1 MSRLTRWSLNGA
13 YAAALTLASP
23 AVAWAA
29 WRDGKYREGHA
40 AKLLGRVPE
49 RTSQRRCVWLHAVSV
64 GEVNLLGVLIDEF
77 RGRHPDWDVVV
88 STTTKTGYDLA
99 RKKYGGE
106 HTVFYAP
113 LDFSWA
119 VDEAMRRIRPD
130 LLLLAELELWPNLI
144 DSAKRHGARVG
155 IVNGR
160 LSENSFKGYRRVGS
174 LVRKTLEKIDLV
186 AAQDEATADRF
197 RTLGAPRVAV
207 SGSLKYDGASTDRRN
222 PRTAALRELAGF
234 DGSETAWLAGSTQAP
249 EESVCLRVFE
259 SIREDHPDLRL
270 VLVPRH
276 PERFEEVAQLLKES
290 GLPFALRSQLNR
302 NSQPAERPH
311 AEQPHAQQPHAQQ
324 PHSGQP
330 KGGQPRP
337 SLVGVTDQA
346 QAQAQDLNGPQPE
359 SPAVL
364 LVDTVGELGAW
375 WGTAQLGFVGG
386 SFGDRGGQNMIE
398 PAAYGVATC
407 YGPNTRNF
415 RDIVA
420 ALEGADAAHT
430 VQDEDDL
437 EAFLRGCLEL
447 PEEARAL
454 GDRAR
459 AFVATQLGATGRTV
473 DLLDEI
479 IPAEATP
486 SKAAA

>member
-13 YAAALTLASP
+13 YAAALALASP
-23 AVAWAA
+23 AIAWGA
-29 WRDGKYREGHA
+29 WRSGKYREGFA
-40 AKLLGRVPE
+40 AKLLGRVTP
-49 RTSQRRCVWLHAVSV
+49 RTGVRRCVWLHAVSV

-99 RKKYGGE
+99 LKKYGGE
-106 HTVFYAP
+106 HAVVYAP

-119 VDEAMRRIRPD
+119 VDEAMRRLRPD

-144 DSAKRHGARVG
+144 DAAKRHGAQVG
-155 IVNGR
+155 IINGR

-174 LVRKTLEKIDLV
+174 LVRKTLQKIDLV
-186 AAQDEATADRF
+186 AAQDEATAERF
-197 RTLGAPRVAV
+197 RTLGAPRVEV
-207 SGSLKYDGASTDRRN
+207 SGSLKYDGASTDRDN
-222 PRTAALRELAGF
+222 PRTVTLRELAGF
-234 DGSETAWLAGSTQAP
+234 DGSETVWLAGSTQAP
-249 EESVCLRVFE
+249 EEAICLRVFE
-259 SIREDHPDLRL
+259 SIREDYPELQL

-276 PERFEEVAQLLKES
+276 PERFEEVAQLLEES
-290 GLPFALRSQLNR
+290 GLPYAKRSQL
-302 NSQPAERPH
+302 SE
-311 AEQPHAQQPHAQQ
+311 
-324 PHSGQP
+324 
-330 KGGQPRP
+330 QPRP
-337 SLVGVTDQA
+337 SLVGVTDQT
-346 QAQAQDLNGPQPE
+346 
-359 SPAVL
+359 PAIL

-375 WGTAQLGFVGG
+375 WGAVQLGFVGG

-420 ALEGADAAHT
+420 ALEEAEAAHT
-430 VQDEDDL
+430 VLDEDDL

-447 PEEARAL
+447 PDEAAAL
-454 GDRAR
+454 GERAR

-473 DLLDEI
+473 DLLDGL
-479 IPAEATP
+479 IPPASPA